1 MGQCGDIGYTALLV
15 MPMEGYGRLH
25 ENAQHWELL
34 VMIASYPRISHWRF
48 KLIPYPK
55 TKLRQ

>member
-1 MGQCGDIGYTALLV
+1 MGQCGDFGYTALLV

-34 VMIASYPRISHWRF
+34 VMTA
-48 KLIPYPK
+48 
-55 TKLRQ
+55 TKLRL

>member
-34 VMIASYPRISHWRF
+34 VMTA
-48 KLIPYPK
+48 
-55 TKLRQ
+55 TKLRL